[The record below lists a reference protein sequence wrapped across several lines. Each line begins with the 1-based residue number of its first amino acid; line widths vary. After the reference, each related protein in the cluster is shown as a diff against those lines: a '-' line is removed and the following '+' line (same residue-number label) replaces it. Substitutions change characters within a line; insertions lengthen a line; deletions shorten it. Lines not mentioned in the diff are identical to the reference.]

1 MQSNA
6 YVAANRFTEILFNLV
21 AGGALASA
29 FIPTFTTLLTHED
42 RPGAWRL
49 ASAVTNW
56 VFLIATLF
64 SILSFI
70 FAPWIV
76 RTILAPGFTD
86 AAPV

>member
-64 SILSFI
+64 SHSFVH
-70 FAPWIV
+70 FCTLDRAHD
-76 RTILAPGFTD
+76 PGTGLHRRC
-86 AAPV
+86 PV